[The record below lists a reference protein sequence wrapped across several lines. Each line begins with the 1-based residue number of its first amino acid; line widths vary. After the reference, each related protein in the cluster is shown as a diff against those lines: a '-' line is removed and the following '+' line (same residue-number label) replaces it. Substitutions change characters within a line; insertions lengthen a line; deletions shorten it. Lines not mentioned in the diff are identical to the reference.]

1 MVCHI
6 TDLPTELSRLKLRP
20 LQLLLDR
27 KPLKAVKPPL
37 SQKPN
42 LKLRRK
48 LLSLKRVLKKKK
60 TLTWAH
66 QRLKKWLKL
75 LKRTKRGKKLL
86 LCRFNSKRQPQ
97 GSNLL
102 SNRRLTVSNYNKV
115 RKLAGHPSDPPHL
128 LTNLNQVLNV
138 HVLVATAAAQVAMA
152 FLTEELATVGTA
164 GSFHIT
170 LSVQAMVMDLCTRKM
185 LDLLNLSCLRF
196 PTLKILMKPPSQGPT
211 RFLRQSPNVASLSIT
226 LPLIISKIAADQRKS
241 P

>member
-1 MVCHI
+1 MVCQH
-6 TDLPTELSRLKLRP
+6 TDLPTELNRLKLRP

-27 KPLKAVKPPL
+27 KPLKVVKLPV
-37 SQKPN
+37 SQKQNPR
-42 LKLRRK
+42 KRKK
-48 LLSLKRVLKKKK
+48 LLSLKRVLKKK

-66 QRLKKWLKL
+66 LRLKKWLKL

-152 FLTEELATVGTA
+152 VLTEELATVDTA

-211 RFLRQSPNVASLSIT
+211 RFLRQSQNVASLSIT

>member
-1 MVCHI
+1 MVCQH
-6 TDLPTELSRLKLRP
+6 TDLPTELNRLKLRP

-27 KPLKAVKPPL
+27 KPLKVVKLPV
-37 SQKPN
+37 SQKQNP
-42 LKLRRK
+42 KKRKK
-48 LLSLKRVLKKKK
+48 LLSLKRVLKKM

-66 QRLKKWLKL
+66 LRLKKWLKL

-86 LCRFNSKRQPQ
+86 LCRCKSRRQPQ
-97 GSNLL
+97 ESNLL
-102 SNRRLTVSNYNKV
+102 SNRQLTASNFNKV
-115 RKLAGHPSDPPHL
+115 RTLAEHPSDPPNL

-138 HVLVATAAAQVAMA
+138 HVLVATAAVQVAMA
-152 FLTEELATVGTA
+152 VLTEELATEGTV

-211 RFLRQSPNVASLSIT
+211 RFLRQSPNVASLSIA
-226 LPLIISKIAADQRKS
+226 LQPIISKIAADQ
-241 P
+241 

>member
-1 MVCHI
+1 MVCQH
-6 TDLPTELSRLKLRP
+6 TDLPTELNKLKLRP
-20 LQLLLDR
+20 LQLLLDK
-27 KPLKAVKPPL
+27 KPLKVAKIPVA
-37 SQKPN
+37 QKPN
-42 LKLRRK
+42 PKKRRR
-48 LLSLKRVLKKKK
+48 LLSLKRVLKKK

-66 QRLKKWLKL
+66 LRLKKWLKL

-86 LCRFNSKRQPQ
+86 RCNSRRQPQ
-97 GSNLL
+97 ESNLL
-102 SNRRLTVSNYNKV
+102 SNRRLTASNYNKV
-115 RKLAGHPSDPPHL
+115 RTLAGHPSDPPTL

-152 FLTEELATVGTA
+152 VLTEELATVGTA

-211 RFLRQSPNVASLSIT
+211 RFLRQSPNVASLSIAL
-226 LPLIISKIAADQRKS
+226 LPIISEIAVDQRKS